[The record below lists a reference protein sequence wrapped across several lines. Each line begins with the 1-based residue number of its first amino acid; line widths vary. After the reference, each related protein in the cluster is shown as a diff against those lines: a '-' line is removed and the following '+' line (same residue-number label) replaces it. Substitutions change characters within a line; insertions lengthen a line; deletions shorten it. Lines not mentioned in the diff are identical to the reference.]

1 MLFQFPFMVDISK
14 TGSGLKRPTLAQK
27 YLCDGI
33 DVREFLT
40 EEEIQE
46 CKEIVVFNTK
56 LTLYKG
62 SGKYTP
68 DQLFYVVDIKVH
80 ERKEYLDSGYFIYID
95 TKGGRHWKFNDL
107 TAGYA
112 KERNQHYVK
121 VELEEETHELDVLGL
136 AAGLD
141 MYYGVHFLI
150 HTVNAD
156 KGIYHLTLG
165 SINEAEENQID
176 DDTYV
181 DVFNDISKRR
191 EEIHEMKA
199 LYISVG
205 VNKKNTES
213 NEMPAPKY
221 DWDW

>member
-1 MLFQFPFMVDISK
+1 MIFQFPFNVNISN
-14 TGSGLKRPTLAQK
+14 TGSGLKRPSMKQK
-27 YLCDGI
+27 YLCGGI
-33 DVREFLT
+33 DVREYLT
-40 EEEIQE
+40 EEEIDQ
-46 CKEIVVFNTK
+46 CREIVVFSDK
-56 LTLYKG
+56 LRLYKG
-62 SGKYTP
+62 TGVYTP
-68 DQLFYVVDIKVH
+68 NQIFQVVESKVSDRT
-80 ERKEYLDSGYFIYID
+80 ENIDTANFIYID

-107 TAGYA
+107 TSGYA

-150 HTVNAD
+150 HTVNED

-165 SINEAEENQID
+165 TINEAEENQVD

-181 DVFNDISKRR
+181 DVFNDISKKR

-199 LYISVG
+199 LYVSVG

-221 DWDW
+221 EWDW